1 MSQAWKLVIT
11 EGPDHGREFQLPPD
25 TPLVIGRGTDSDTQ
39 IRDPKMSRVHC
50 EVRMDDHA
58 PLLIDRGGSGGTRV
72 NGDLIETPRR
82 LASGLLIEIG
92 ESVLRVED
100 GSTAFD
106 QDTVRLTT
114 PMHAEEAPLGNITD
128 LAGQSF
134 HHYRLDELVTLGR
147 NSAIFK
153 GVDTKREKPVAVKVL
168 RPQMTQSDEQRE
180 RFIRAMKTVL
190 PVRNAHIVSLR
201 NAGKKASYCW
211 AAMDWVEGTSAA
223 KLIESIGIGGTLDWR
238 EVYRCGLHIARA
250 LVAAAEHGIVHRNIT
265 PANILRRDDG
275 CVYMLSDLV
284 FAKALETTEAAQL
297 TKPGDILGELGYLA
311 PERVLD
317 ATKLDARSDFFGLGA
332 TLYALLTGK
341 SPFPSSSVAD
351 WLKATSEETPER
363 PVGSQIGMDERF
375 SDLVMRLIEKD
386 PVDRF
391 ETAAEVL
398 ADFKRVGTFAGIDVT
413 QL

>member
-11 EGPDHGREFQLPPD
+11 EGPDIGREFQLPAES
-25 TPLVIGRGTDSDTQ
+25 PLVIGRGTDSDTQ
-39 IRDPKMSRVHC
+39 IRDPKMSRIHC
-50 EVRMDDHA
+50 EVRMDDQA

-72 NGDLIETPRR
+72 NGETIESPRR
-82 LASGLLIEIG
+82 LTPGSIIEIG

-114 PMHAEEAPLGNITD
+114 PTRLDDAPPGSITE
-128 LAGQSF
+128 LEGQSF
-134 HHYRLDELVTLGR
+134 HHYRLGELVTLGR
-147 NSAIFK
+147 NSAIFQ
-153 GVDTKREKPVAVKVL
+153 GIDTKRNLTVAVKVL

-190 PVRNAHIVSLR
+190 PVKHANIVGLR
-201 NAGKKASYCW
+201 NAGKKGPYCW

-250 LVAAAEHGIVHRNIT
+250 LVAAAEHGVVHRNIT

-332 TLYALLTGK
+332 TLYALLTGN

-351 WLKATSEETPER
+351 WLKATNEETPAR

-386 PVDRF
+386 PADRF

-398 ADFKRVGTFAGIDVT
+398 TDFKRVGTFAGIDIT